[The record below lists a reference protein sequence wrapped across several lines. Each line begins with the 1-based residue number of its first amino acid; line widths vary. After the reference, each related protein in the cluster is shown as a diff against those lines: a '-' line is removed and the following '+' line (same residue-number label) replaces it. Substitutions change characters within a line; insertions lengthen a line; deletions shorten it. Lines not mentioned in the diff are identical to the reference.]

1 MFFTF
6 SVTLFL
12 LLASCTSSSV
22 PTTVKT
28 VPQGATVTLPVLN
41 VSSLDENDQLM
52 TYYQGE
58 LCGQYFCRNGIC
70 NNEPDSE
77 SRFQVFSGNL
87 CLIIPNVNITNSG
100 QYSVILNGYKDV
112 LNLTLH
118 VEGQYVTVI

>member
-6 SVTLFL
+6 SVTLL
-12 LLASCTSSSV
+12 LLLVQLASSV
-22 PTTVKT
+22 PTTEVT
-28 VPQGATVTLPVLN
+28 VPQGATVTQPVLN

-58 LCGQYFCRNGIC
+58 LCGQYFCHNGTC

-77 SRFQVFSGNL
+77 SRFQEYSGNL
-87 CLIIPNVNITNSG
+87 CLIIPNVNIRNSG
-100 QYSVILNGYKDV
+100 QYSVVLNEYKDV

-118 VEGQYVTVI
+118 VEGQYVTVM